1 MSFPRKRAQPPVL
14 LLCLSLLV
22 PACAQAL
29 EASGVVVIANTRVRG
44 SVDLAE
50 YYMTRRGIP
59 QENLIT
65 VETTSNESI
74 SREAYRS
81 DIQQPVLYALTQ
93 LSPTTHVRCLVIMY
107 GMPLKVTPPA
117 LFGDDEA
124 AAQKL
129 RNTLRPLQEHLEQ
142 IDNPVERE
150 QVTSAIEIVRQELDE
165 LTRTNTR
172 AALDSEIALIFC
184 GGYPLDGWLPNPHF
198 LGFQE
203 HRTVLKKFNVL
214 MVSRLDG
221 PDPATVRRLIDDSL
235 RTEKIGLTGQAYF
248 DARGPRPQGR
258 KLSGY
263 AIYNYA
269 IHNAA
274 ELIDKSGRMEVT
286 LDSRAE
292 LFQRGDCP
300 NAALYCG
307 WYSLSKYVDAFD
319 WKPGAIGF
327 HIASGEC
334 ATLKRA
340 DSEVWCKRML
350 EEGIA
355 ATLGPVYEPYIQGF
369 TMPDIF
375 FGKLVEGNL
384 SLAECYLVSQP
395 YLSWQMVL
403 IGDPLYRP
411 FTSAGEH
418 KRDRQPIH

>member
-1 MSFPRKRAQPPVL
+1 MSFSKERARPLVL
-14 LLCLSLLV
+14 LLCLFLLAPICV
-22 PACAQAL
+22 QAL
-29 EASGVVVIANTRVRG
+29 EASEVVVIANSRVRD

-59 QENLIT
+59 QGNLVT

-74 SREAYRS
+74 SREDYRS

-93 LSPTTHVRCLVIMY
+93 LPATTHVRCLVIMY
-107 GMPLKVTPPA
+107 GMPLKIVPPA
-117 LFGDDEA
+117 LSGEDEA
-124 AAQKL
+124 AALEL
-129 RNTLRPLQEHLEQ
+129 RSTLRPLQEHLAR
-142 IDNPVERE
+142 IDDSVERE
-150 QVTSAIEIVRQELDE
+150 QVTSAIRTVRQELDK
-165 LTRTNTR
+165 LTRINTR
-172 AALDSEIALIFC
+172 AALDSEIALIFS
-184 GGYPLDGWLPNPHF
+184 GGYLLDGWLPNPHF

-203 HRTVLKKFNVL
+203 KRTVLKQFNVL

-221 PDPATVRRLIDDSL
+221 PDPATVRRIIDASL
-235 RTEKIGLTGQAYF
+235 RTEESGLSGQAYF
-248 DARGPRPQGR
+248 DARGPRPQR
-258 KLSGY
+258 KPLSGY
-263 AIYNYA
+263 ALYNSA
-269 IHNAA
+269 IHTAA
-274 ELIDKSGRMEVT
+274 ALIDKSGRMEVT
-286 LDSRAE
+286 LDSRSE

-340 DSEVWCKRML
+340 GSEVWCKRML
-350 EEGIA
+350 EEGVA

-384 SLAECYLVSQP
+384 SLAECYLISQP

-411 FTSAGEH
+411 FASAAEH
-418 KRDRQPIH
+418 KTDRRPLH